1 MDSEIYQNEETEKF
15 YENGSLVYDK
25 KNNYFRQMKVE
36 YTEDNKSKSFAEV
49 ELDLKS

>member
-1 MDSEIYQNEETEKF
+1 MDDESDYNEETEEF

-36 YTEDNKSKSFAEV
+36 YTEDN
-49 ELDLKS
+49 